1 MAKRRSW
8 FGWIKRLFICEA
20 KAKSEKPRRLRW
32 VLRRLKLRH
41 QIATPTQETRT
52 LNKATED
59 QRKHAMNVAIATAAA
74 AEAAVAAAKAA
85 AEVARKAL
93 RALKALVRLQ
103 AIVRGRAVR
112 RKVSSNKA
120 STSSLIQRKHLSK
133 TKTEIKEEL
142 KIPKRSMCNGQN
154 GWDSSALT
162 KEDIKAIRLRK
173 QEGAVKRE
181 RMLKYSRSHRLLKE
195 NILGDEVET
204 SGALKKLGYYIDSST
219 GVLLCG
225 RHPKAYYLWD
235 PVTRKQHKIP
245 RHRVH
250 FEEVCMS
257 LITEDCPVEGFS
269 YKVVRGECV
278 SYAAHSNKV
287 RVEIYSS
294 KTTTWGYSEL
304 ACNEAVS
311 LTPWTAGRVIKGVVY
326 WHTTGGKVAIY
337 DTEDEEKRIDV
348 IKLPK
353 TFNYDEQKETSE
365 DRNCDVSF
373 GISQTPTFFQSKA
386 MYETTLTE
394 DSTLGYTGCFWDYRD
409 LPIPETP
416 HGINPSLIHLKVLD
430 ALESKLLL
438 GHLAIWFFAEKPI
451 IQDNF
456 EEAQLFF
463 PEGVPKDE
471 SERAKMM
478 IKAILF
484 FALDKDGCG
493 DEHNNLVVVSN
504 TISLEPELVGVLKA
518 LEFRNHNVLLV
529 QSDEANKVNI
539 PTLSLDVFF
548 QSLLDDDDDDDDDE
562 SEEEKEAIAKLK
574 EVIAEKRRALAK
586 RKNALEKEKNAF
598 IREEVAKATTGV
610 FWDVSDFPLP
620 EGFSDVRSLY
630 FTIKYAL
637 AEKNE
642 DHSSEMSVFTYGKRK
657 TLPSEYSVETPFS
670 LGEEFVTTFA
680 YTQFVDTLLE
690 LKERGYNVLLV
701 QHETESASGYLISS
715 VSSIW
720 LWTSI
725 LHHFSSAKDVEVLGM
740 ERLKIELQSRG
751 LKCGGTLQERA
762 ERLFLL
768 KSTPLDILPKKFLAK
783 RGEMKREEMKRNK
796 ILAKR
801 ERTK

>member
-1 MAKRRSW
+1 
-8 FGWIKRLFICEA
+8 
-20 KAKSEKPRRLRW
+20 
-32 VLRRLKLRH
+32 
-41 QIATPTQETRT
+41 
-52 LNKATED
+52 
-59 QRKHAMNVAIATAAA
+59 
-74 AEAAVAAAKAA
+74 
-85 AEVARKAL
+85 
-93 RALKALVRLQ
+93 
-103 AIVRGRAVR
+103 
-112 RKVSSNKA
+112 
-120 STSSLIQRKHLSK
+120 
-133 TKTEIKEEL
+133 
-142 KIPKRSMCNGQN
+142 
-154 GWDSSALT
+154 
-162 KEDIKAIRLRK
+162 
-173 QEGAVKRE
+173 
-181 RMLKYSRSHRLLKE
+181 
-195 NILGDEVET
+195 
-204 SGALKKLGYYIDSST
+204 
-219 GVLLCG
+219 
-225 RHPKAYYLWD
+225 
-235 PVTRKQHKIP
+235 
-245 RHRVH
+245 
-250 FEEVCMS
+250 
-257 LITEDCPVEGFS
+257 
-269 YKVVRGECV
+269 
-278 SYAAHSNKV
+278 
-287 RVEIYSS
+287 
-294 KTTTWGYSEL
+294 
-304 ACNEAVS
+304 
-311 LTPWTAGRVIKGVVY
+311 
-326 WHTTGGKVAIY
+326 
-337 DTEDEEKRIDV
+337 
-348 IKLPK
+348 
-353 TFNYDEQKETSE
+353 
-365 DRNCDVSF
+365 
-373 GISQTPTFFQSKA
+373 

-620 EGFSDVRSLY
+620 EGFSVRSLY
-630 FTIKYAL
+630 FTIKYAI
-637 AEKNE
+637 AEENE

-670 LGEEFVTTFA
+670 LGGNMVYRGAWDKAARVYKMMWDILIWAFDNRGTGRNLVVFLSSENKEFVTTFA